1 MAKPLLGITIGDA
14 AGVGPEVVLKA
25 TMHEAVFN
33 RARIVILGSVEV
45 LEYYRSLLGLPVR
58 FHRITH
64 VEDARSEPGNLSVLE
79 VGRGPS
85 NLVPGIINA
94 EAGHLAIAALNA
106 GAQLC
111 KDSLLDGMVTAP
123 TNKKSF
129 HLAGYNFEGQ
139 TELLGEAWGSDLYTM
154 LVVADRLRVLLL
166 TRHMSLREA
175 LDRINTSNTLSH
187 LLLLNS
193 TLKRLGIAQ
202 PRIALAAWNPH
213 AGEGG
218 IFGNE
223 DDQIL
228 VPAVVNARKLGID
241 VAGPVPA
248 DSLFNRAYQGEFD
261 GILSLYH
268 DQALIAPKALA
279 PERAVTLIAGVPFLR
294 VSVIHGAGFDRAGQ
308 NKANATNMTE
318 AIARAAEWAPMWK
331 LNN

>member
-1 MAKPLLGITIGDA
+1 MPKPLLGITIGDA
-14 AGVGPEVVLKA
+14 AGVGPEVIIKA
-25 TMHEAVFN
+25 TLNEAVFES
-33 RARIVILGSVEV
+33 ARIVILGSVEV
-45 LEYYRSLLGLPVR
+45 LEYYKKLYGLAVR
-58 FHRITH
+58 FEKITR

-79 VGRGPS
+79 VDRAPS
-85 NLVPGIINA
+85 NLVPGMINA
-94 EAGHLAIAALNA
+94 EAGRLAIAALNA

-111 KDSLLDGMVTAP
+111 RERQLDALVTAP

-154 LVVADRLRVLLL
+154 LVVAGGLRVLLL

-175 LDRINTSNTLSH
+175 LDKINTNNTLSH

-193 TLKRLGIAQ
+193 TLKRLGIPR

-228 VPAVVNARKLGID
+228 VPAVTNARKLGID
-241 VAGPVPA
+241 AAGPVPA
-248 DSLFNRAYQGEFD
+248 DSLFNRAYRGEFD
-261 GILSLYH
+261 GVLSLYH

-279 PERAVTLIAGVPFLR
+279 PDRAVTLIAGVPFLR

-318 AIARAAEWAPMWK
+318 AIARAAEWAPMWTPHS
-331 LNN
+331 